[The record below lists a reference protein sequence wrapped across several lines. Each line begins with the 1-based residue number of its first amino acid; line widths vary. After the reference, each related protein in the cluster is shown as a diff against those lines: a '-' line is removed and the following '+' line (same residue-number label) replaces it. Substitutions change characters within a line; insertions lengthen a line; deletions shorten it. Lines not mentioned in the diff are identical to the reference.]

1 MVFPQFL
8 LVFFPFFLYN
18 NLAMRFVHEK
28 IDFFCVFFVI
38 ELNLCAFL
46 YKVNKIGVYKAEI
59 IFILEIVLLKC

>member
-1 MVFPQFL
+1 
-8 LVFFPFFLYN
+8 
-18 NLAMRFVHEK
+18 MRFVHEK

-38 ELNLCAFL
+38 ELNLCAFW